1 MPSADRVV
9 YESTAAKN
17 RFVANAK
24 HLLKKYELQE
34 TAWIKT
40 KTKWESAKK
49 NNKWL
54 PTQKVTD
61 GIAAHGKA
69 KVINLSYTQQCI
81 IACLIVAT
89 CMHAVMTMR

>member
-1 MPSADRVV
+1 MPSADRAV

-24 HLLKKYELQE
+24 HLLKKNELQE

-61 GIAAHGKA
+61 GIAVHVKT
-69 KVINLSYTQQCI
+69 KVIHFSCTQQCI
-81 IACLIVAT
+81 VACLVAT
-89 CMHAVMTMR
+89 CMHAVMNI

>member
-1 MPSADRVV
+1 MPSADRAV

-40 KTKWESAKK
+40 KTKWESPKK
-49 NNKWL
+49 KQQMVPFLEVL
-54 PTQKVTD
+54 PKQSK
-61 GIAAHGKA
+61 
-69 KVINLSYTQQCI
+69 
-81 IACLIVAT
+81 
-89 CMHAVMTMR
+89 